1 MKEEKKDKFDI
12 TTHSLVPEHIK
23 LTEEEKKQLLQSYNI
38 SIKQFPAIS
47 QDDAMAKKLNLKIG
61 DVIKIVRKSPTLGQS
76 TYYRVVIK

>member
-23 LTEEEKKQLLQSYNI
+23 LTEEEKKQLLQTYNI

-47 QDDAMAKKLNLKIG
+47 QDDAMSKKLNLKLG
-61 DVIKIVRKSPTLGQS
+61 DVIKVVRKSPTLGES